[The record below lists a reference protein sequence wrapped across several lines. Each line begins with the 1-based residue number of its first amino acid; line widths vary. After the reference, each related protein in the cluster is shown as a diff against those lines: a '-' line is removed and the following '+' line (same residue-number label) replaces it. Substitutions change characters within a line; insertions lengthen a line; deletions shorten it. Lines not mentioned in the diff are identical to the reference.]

1 MKNKVLLHV
10 LDMTKKF
17 IYALVLQCI
26 TMTFLLASNGNAQ
39 VKSIDKVKIS
49 IGLNNLPIEQA
60 FSQIEKETGYNFVF
74 TNKELD
80 KLKKIT
86 VLKEEQT
93 LYDLLVKIAGD
104 SQLHFKQV
112 NQNIHVKKSQ
122 LSNENAVS
130 IAEIEEDIVV
140 TGTVVDEN
148 GTPIPGVTISIPG
161 TSVGTAT
168 DLNGTYSLSV
178 PEGATLV
185 YSFIGYSSQTITV
198 GGQSIINVTLAEDI
212 SSLEEVVV
220 VGYGTQKKVNLTG
233 SVDVISNEKLS
244 NRQAPTVSQLL
255 QGLSPGLNFDIA
267 DQGGFQ
273 PGASMSI
280 SVRGMGSLNGGS
292 PFVVIDG
299 FPGSMDNL
307 NPEDIES
314 ISVLKD
320 AAASAIY
327 GARAPYGVIL
337 ITTKS
342 GKKNDKISVTYSGNV
357 FINTAPPLPESLD
370 SYTWSRIQNEAGD
383 NRGGR
388 PISNQT
394 IDQII
399 AFQNKD
405 WAFLDEFMPEG
416 SLHYG
421 AFPQGNIWNNANLNY
436 ANTDWW
442 DIYYGHSVNQKHGL
456 TISGGADKISYYFS
470 AGHIQQN
477 GILNFGKD
485 SFQRT
490 NLMGKIN
497 VAINDKWDFSWESRF
512 SKKYRETPNMTNE
525 GDYSF
530 MFRHISRAYP
540 ITPLYDGWGNY
551 TFESHIPSIL
561 YGGTERTDDHDT
573 WNTFRT
579 EIRPLK
585 GWKINA
591 DFAYNLYSAIRSDV
605 QKTVYIANVD
615 QTESPTGVTMPNS
628 IERVLTNNNYW
639 SSNVFTTY
647 DYSVDN
653 IHNFSV
659 MAGLQI
665 EKGLDAILSG
675 YKTDMI
681 TNDIPSL
688 QTATGD
694 PILYESLPQRATQ
707 GYFSRINYNYKEKYL
722 FEANARYDG
731 SYVFRESKR
740 WGFFPSFSLG
750 WNVDQE
756 PFWTNI
762 EDYVTTLKFRASWG
776 QLGNQQVSPYSDLEL
791 IPIQT
796 GKLNWIFDY
805 GQPRRVGYTAAPGI
819 VNRNLTWET
828 ATTTNLG
835 INASFL
841 NNRLQADFDVF
852 ERLTTNMIGPSEAK
866 PGVLGASVP
875 RDNNA
880 ELRTRGWELA
890 LKWQQDINKDLSY
903 FVNLNISDY
912 KSVVTQYFNP
922 TGTLSNWYKG
932 REVGEIWGYQVNDLF
947 RSREELD
954 SYLSTT
960 DLSFIANTWNT
971 GDVRY
976 EDSNNDGKVNNGLNT
991 IHDSG
996 DLSIIGNETPRY
1008 QFGTTIGASYK
1019 GFDFSMLWRGVAKK
1033 DIYFN
1038 RMSNL
1043 FWGFT
1048 NGWWES
1054 TLTPDHLDYFRDTP
1068 GNKYSGL
1075 YEGDANINTDAYW
1088 PRPYLNSTEEAKNKN
1103 NPNTRYLQNGAYVRL
1118 QNIQLGYNF
1127 PQELISK
1134 WKLQTIRIYFSGE
1147 NLITISDLPAGIDPV
1162 APVGFPEGGAG
1173 NYHGTAGTGR
1183 LTYGADRTYSLGV
1196 NITY

>member
-1 MKNKVLLHV
+1 MKKNLLNHV
-10 LDMTKKF
+10 AYMTKLF
-17 IYALVLQCI
+17 TIAFVIQCL
-26 TMTFLLASNGNAQ
+26 TMSLLLAMNGKAQ
-39 VKSIDKVKIS
+39 VKSIEDINVFLSVRDVK
-49 IGLNNLPIEQA
+49 LEAA
-60 FSQIEKETGYNFVF
+60 FKALETQTNYNFVF
-74 TNKELD
+74 ATRE
-80 KLKKIT
+80 
-86 VLKEEQT
+86 VR
-93 LYDLLVKIAGD
+93 DLPLVSFD
-104 SQLHFKQV
+104 SQGESLYKVLANLAVQANVNFKQV
-112 NQNIHVKKSQ
+112 DKNIHVRKSDKDNTVTV
-122 LSNENAVS
+122 LAAADITVS
-130 IAEIEEDIVV
+130 GTVTDV
-140 TGTVVDEN
+140 TGE
-148 GTPIPGVTISIPG
+148 PIPGVTVSLAGAAI
-161 TSVGTAT
+161 GTAT
-168 DLNGTYSLSV
+168 DLDGRYSLTV
-178 PEGATLV
+178 PEGSTLV
-185 YSFIGYSSQTITV
+185 FSFIGYESQRLIV
-198 GGQSIINVTLAEDI
+198 GDRSIIDVVLREDLT
-212 SSLEEVVV
+212 SLDEVVV
-220 VGYGTQKKVNLTG
+220 VGYGVQKKVNLTG

-244 NRQAPTVSQLL
+244 NRQAPTVSQML
-255 QGLSPGLNFDIA
+255 QGLSPGLNFDIG

-273 PGASMSI
+273 PGASMNI
-280 SVRGMGSLNGGS
+280 TVRGMGSLNGGS

-342 GKKNDKISVTYSGNV
+342 GKKNDKINVTYSGNIFV
-357 FINTAPPLPESLD
+357 NTAPRLPESLD
-370 SYTWSRIQNEAGD
+370 SHTWSRIQNEAGD

-388 PISNQT
+388 PISNST
-394 IDQII
+394 IDQIV
-399 AFQNKD
+399 ALQNKD
-405 WAFLDEFMPEG
+405 YAFLDQFMPPG
-416 SLHYG
+416 TLHYG

-456 TISGGADKISYYFS
+456 TVSGGSDKVSYYFS
-470 AGHIQQN
+470 AGHLEQE
-477 GILNFGKD
+477 GILNYGIDKF
-485 SFQRT
+485 SRT
-490 NLMGKIN
+490 NVMGKVN

-512 SKKYRETPNMTNE
+512 TKKYRETPNMTNE

-561 YGGTERTDDHDT
+561 YGGTERLDDYDT

-615 QTESPTGVTMPNS
+615 QTTSPTGVTMPNS
-628 IERVLTNNNYW
+628 IERILTNNNYW
-639 SSNVFTTY
+639 STNVFTSY
-647 DYSVDN
+647 DFSLDN
-653 IHNFSV
+653 SHNFAI
-659 MAGLQI
+659 MAGMQL

-681 TNDIPSL
+681 TNEIPSL

-707 GYFSRINYNYKEKYL
+707 GYFSRVNYNYKEKYL

-750 WNVDQE
+750 WNIDRE
-756 PFWTNI
+756 AFWENV
-762 EDYVTTLKFRASWG
+762 EDYVTGLKIRASWG

-828 ATTTNLG
+828 ATTKNIGL
-835 INASFL
+835 NASFL
-841 NNRLQADFDVF
+841 DNRLQADFDLF
-852 ERLTTNMIGPSEAK
+852 ERLTTDMIGPSEAK

-890 LKWQQDINKDLSY
+890 LTWQHDLKNDWSY
-903 FVNLNISDY
+903 FVKFNIADY
-912 KSVVTQYFNP
+912 KSVVTKYFNP
-922 TGTLSNWYKG
+922 TGTLSTWYEG
-932 REVGEIWGYQVNDLF
+932 RVVGEIWGYQVNDLF
-947 RSREELD
+947 RTQEELD
-954 SYLSTT
+954 SYRSTT
-960 DLSFIANTWNT
+960 DLSFLGANWNT
-971 GDVRY
+971 GDLRF
-976 EDSNNDGKVNNGLNT
+976 EDTNNDGKVNNGLNT
-991 IHDSG
+991 INDHG
-996 DLSIIGNETPRY
+996 DLSIIGNESPRY
-1008 QFGTTIGASYK
+1008 QLGTTIGVSYK
-1019 GFDFSMLWRGVAKK
+1019 GFDFSMLWRGVAKR
-1033 DIYFN
+1033 DIYFY

-1054 TLTPDHLDYFRDTP
+1054 TLTPRHLDYFRDKP
-1068 GNKYSGL
+1068 GDKYSGL
-1075 YEGDANINTDAYW
+1075 YEGEANINTDAYW

-1103 NPNTRYLQNGAYVRL
+1103 NPNTRYLQNAAYLRL
-1118 QNIQLGYNF
+1118 QNVQLGYNF
-1127 PQELISK
+1127 PKELISK
-1134 WKLQTIRIYFSGE
+1134 WKLQQIRVYVSGE
-1147 NLITISDLPAGIDPV
+1147 NLITISDLPPGIDPV

-1173 NYHGTAGTGR
+1173 NYFGIAGTGR
-1183 LTYGADRTYSLGV
+1183 LTYGADRTYSIGV